1 MGALVL
7 TLRLDMIRGLYALL
21 TKNSR
26 ATTHKDIN
34 NRWFGLGLKATA
46 LSYIPFFGYIYIYP
60 GTYLDKDS
68 LGGAENGN
76 HNAMIGMRC
85 ACMRNH

>member
-1 MGALVL
+1 M
-7 TLRLDMIRGLYALL
+7 TLRLDMIRGLDTLL
-21 TKNSR
+21 TKNGP

-34 NRWFGLGLKATA
+34 NRWLGLGLKATA
-46 LSYIPFFGYIYIYP
+46 LSYIPFWDIYIYIP

-68 LGGAENGN
+68 LGGAENSN